1 MANSEKSNL
10 VYILTD
16 QWRAKATGYNGDP
29 NAITPNIDRLAAE
42 SIDFA
47 NAIGTSP
54 VCTPARAILLTG
66 RYPTTNGMFMND
78 IPLSPDEES
87 IGKAFRANG
96 YDTAYIGKWH
106 VDGHGRASYIPPE
119 RRQGFDYWK
128 VLECTH
134 SYQNS
139 EYYDG
144 DDTEIKI
151 WPGYDAFAQAED
163 ACDYIKRHTDNP
175 FFLVLSLGPPHFPH
189 HNAPKE
195 YQAMFWPES
204 VTFSPN
210 VVFDDSEF
218 EAHTRKEAAG
228 YYSHIAAL
236 DKCVGDVVEALKTNG
251 LKENTILIFASDYG
265 EMMGSHNRS
274 PFVKQIFWDESCRV
288 PFLLRYPPLTAER
301 ENCKVMTPLGTVDIM
316 PTLLSLCGLEIPKP
330 VEGTDLSACVRDGV
344 EIEDHAALYMS
355 VSPFARQNYLDPA
368 YRAVRTDR
376 HTFVRTSDDEI
387 FFFDDVE
394 DPYQLRNLADDPE
407 AADLRDGLEQELKRQ
422 LERIGDDFREK
433 EYYLEKWGY
442 EVNEEGYVPYTR

>member
-1 MANSEKSNL
+1 
-10 VYILTD
+10 
-16 QWRAKATGYNGDP
+16 
-29 NAITPNIDRLAAE
+29 
-42 SIDFA
+42 
-47 NAIGTSP
+47 
-54 VCTPARAILLTG
+54 
-66 RYPTTNGMFMND
+66 
-78 IPLSPDEES
+78 
-87 IGKAFRANG
+87 
-96 YDTAYIGKWH
+96 
-106 VDGHGRASYIPPE
+106 
-119 RRQGFDYWK
+119 
-128 VLECTH
+128 
-134 SYQNS
+134 
-139 EYYDG
+139 
-144 DDTEIKI
+144 
-151 WPGYDAFAQAED
+151 
-163 ACDYIKRHTDNP
+163 
-175 FFLVLSLGPPHFPH
+175 
-189 HNAPKE
+189 
-195 YQAMFWPES
+195 MFWPES

-251 LKENTILIFASDYG
+251 LKENTILIFASDHG